1 MKRSAQDYNQSSEQ
15 DQDLEDGEIKRQK
28 VGDMKCIAA
37 AYRPPALQQQQR
49 ESVPQDAS
57 DDQFQRVQWESLK
70 KSINGLINRVNVGNL
85 RDIVVDLFSINV
97 VRGRGLLCKSLM
109 KAQVASPAY
118 TNIYAALIS
127 VINSKLPAIGQLL
140 IKRLIYTFQRGYQR
154 SDKKMLTTSLTFLA
168 HLINQQ
174 VAHEIV
180 ALQIIALLLE
190 KPTDDSVEMTVALLK
205 EVGAFLVE
213 VSPKAF
219 NATFDQ
225 LKDILHEGASIS
237 KRVQYSLEVLFQIR
251 KDRFKEYPSN
261 IEDLDL
267 IEEEEQITHF
277 IGLDDVIGSADT
289 EETLDMFM
297 YDDNYAGNEQQYEDI
312 KREILGEEDEDD
324 VDEHKEDDTLRSEV
338 DQSITLD
345 EQNSSVQQQQ
355 QNESDV
361 QPTTTQDGKVV
372 IYDKTDAESVALR
385 KKIYLTLRS
394 SLDFEE
400 ACHKLLLLKLKLGQ
414 DQLVS
419 AMVIECAYQE
429 SIYEKFYGLIAE
441 RLCKLNRK
449 WSDSFAD
456 QFHQYYSTIH
466 RYETNRVRII
476 AKLFAHLLHT
486 DALAW
491 NVLDQVELTEESTT
505 SSSRIFLKVLFQ
517 ELNESM
523 GKDKLKERLLED
535 RIMRPHYK
543 GLFPDRVVKDM
554 RFAINYWTSINLG
567 YLTDEMRDRVKQQS
581 SAIQQ

>member
-1 MKRSAQDYNQSSEQ
+1 MKS
-15 DQDLEDGEIKRQK
+15 
-28 VGDMKCIAA
+28 IAG
-37 AYRPPALQQQQR
+37 AYRPPALQQQQLQ
-49 ESVPQDAS
+49 SVPQNAS

-109 KAQVASPAY
+109 KAQVASPVY

-225 LKDILHEGASIS
+225 LKDILYEGASIS

-251 KDRFKEYPSN
+251 KDRFKEYPCK

-277 IGLDDVIGSADT
+277 IGLDDVEGSADT

-297 YDDNYAGNEQQYEDI
+297 YDDNYAENEQQYEDI
-312 KREILGEEDEDD
+312 KKEILGEEDEEEDR
-324 VDEHKEDDTLRSEV
+324 DEHQVDDTLRSDVEQV
-338 DQSITLD
+338 GKSIILD

-355 QNESDV
+355 KSESDV
-361 QPTTTQDGKVV
+361 EPMTTQDGKVV

-400 ACHKLLLLKLKLGQ
+400 ACHKLLQLKLKLGQ

-491 NVLDQVELTEESTT
+491 NVLDQVELIEESTT

-517 ELNESM
+517 ELNECM

-535 RIMRPHYK
+535 RVMRPHYK

-567 YLTDEMRDRVKQQS
+567 YLTDEMRDRVKQS